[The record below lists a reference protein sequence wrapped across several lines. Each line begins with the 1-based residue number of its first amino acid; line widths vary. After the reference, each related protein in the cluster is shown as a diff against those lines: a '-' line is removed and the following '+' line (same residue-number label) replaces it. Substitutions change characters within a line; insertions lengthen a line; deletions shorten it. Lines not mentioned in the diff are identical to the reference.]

1 VQLGKLDLQLNL
13 EDAQG
18 FGLPVGQ
25 PPLILEYRM
34 NIKLMRL
41 STGEDL
47 IGDLK
52 NNDAAGVLIE
62 NPCIV
67 YLSQNPEGGPANL
80 GMTRWMPYA
89 DNKEFLIDA
98 KFIVTIAEPVD
109 ELAKQ
114 YDGVF
119 GAGLIVPS
127 SKLEVVK

>member
-1 VQLGKLDLQLNL
+1 
-13 EDAQG
+13 
-18 FGLPVGQ
+18 
-25 PPLILEYRM
+25 
-34 NIKLMRL
+34 MRL

-67 YLSQNPEGGPANL
+67 YLSQNPNGGPANL

-98 KFIVTIAEPVD
+98 KFVVTIAEPVE

-114 YDGVF
+114 YDSVF
-119 GAGLIVPS
+119 GVGLIVPKQS
-127 SKLEVVK
+127 IALS

>member
-1 VQLGKLDLQLNL
+1 
-13 EDAQG
+13 
-18 FGLPVGQ
+18 
-25 PPLILEYRM
+25 M

-52 NNDAAGVLIE
+52 NLDAGGALIE

-67 YLSQNPEGGPANL
+67 YLSQNPNGGPANL

-89 DNKEFLIDA
+89 ENKEFLLERQ
-98 KFIVTIAEPVD
+98 FIVTVADPVE
-109 ELAKQ
+109 ELSKQ

-119 GAGLIVPS
+119 GVGLIVPTQ
-127 SKLEVVK
+127 KIALDK

>member
-1 VQLGKLDLQLNL
+1 
-13 EDAQG
+13 
-18 FGLPVGQ
+18 
-25 PPLILEYRM
+25 M

-52 NNDAAGVLIE
+52 NLDEGGALIE

-67 YLSQNPEGGPANL
+67 YLSQNPNGGPANL

-89 DNKEFLIDA
+89 DNKEFLLERQ
-98 KFIVTIAEPVD
+98 FIVTVADPVE

-119 GAGLIVPS
+119 GTGLIMPS
-127 SKLEVVK
+127 QKIEVAK

>member
-1 VQLGKLDLQLNL
+1 
-13 EDAQG
+13 
-18 FGLPVGQ
+18 
-25 PPLILEYRM
+25 M
-34 NIKLMRL
+34 NIKLIRL

-52 NNDAAGVLIE
+52 NLDGAGATVE

-67 YLSQNPEGGPANL
+67 YLSQNPNGGPANL

-89 DNKEFLIDA
+89 DNKEFLIDG
-98 KFIVTIAEPVD
+98 KFVVTVADPAE

-119 GAGLIVPS
+119 GVGLIVP
-127 SKLEVVK
+127 KQGLTIVDK